1 MYRRAAVLI
10 LALVLNPALL
20 HAQDAVLTVTVPSAD
35 VHKGPSTVTP
45 VIGHVSS
52 GTVLSVTRNLGSWA
66 KVAWPDAPDGVA
78 YLHVSTGRLGLRN
91 TDARAASTPSR
102 ASSVPTGEPAFA
114 PAPVPLTVTPA
125 APRVPTTRVAV
136 SSEQGGNPISHILG
150 VGGLVGSMGSFGA
163 TVRAWRRDRVGI
175 QVRFTRES
183 MTNDVTADRVRSMQ
197 VEPGVVYEL
206 LDKVSDYVWFR
217 PYVGSGLTFSHQTLN
232 PSVPATMQPA
242 SSNGVGFRVFGGTEL
257 TFAGMTRFA
266 LGAELGYR
274 RFPAPFA
281 GFEPDRLG
289 MSIVGHWYIK

>member
-20 HAQDAVLTVTVPSAD
+20 HAQDTVLTVTVPSAD

-45 VIGHVSS
+45 IIGHVSR

-78 YLHVSTGRLGLRN
+78 YLHVTTGRLGLRN
-91 TDARAASTPSR
+91 TDARAASTSSR
-102 ASSVPTGEPAFA
+102 ASSAPTGEPAFA
-114 PAPVPLTVTPA
+114 PAPVPLTQTPA
-125 APRVPTTRVAV
+125 APRVSSAPVAV
-136 SSEQGGNPISHILG
+136 SSEQGGTRHVLG
-150 VGGLVGSMGSFGA
+150 VGGLVGSMSSFGA
-163 TVRAWRRDRVGI
+163 TVRAWRKDRLGV
-175 QVRFTRES
+175 QVALTREV

-206 LDKVSDYVWFR
+206 LDKVTDYVWFR
-217 PYVGSGLTFSHQTLN
+217 PYVGSGLTFSHQTLT
-232 PSVPATMQPA
+232 PSVPATMEPA

-266 LGAELGYR
+266 VGAELGYR

-289 MSIVGHWYIK
+289 MSIVGHWYVK

>member
-20 HAQDAVLTVTVPSAD
+20 HAQDTVLTVTVPSAE
-35 VHKGPSTVTP
+35 VHKGPSTVSP
-45 VIGHVSS
+45 VIGHVSR

-78 YLHVSTGRLGLRN
+78 YLHVTTGRLGLRN
-91 TDARAASTPSR
+91 TDARAAGTPSR
-102 ASSVPTGEPAFA
+102 ASSVPTGDPAF
-114 PAPVPLTVTPA
+114 PQAPVPLTVTPA
-125 APRVPTTRVAV
+125 APRVPTAPVAV
-136 SSEQGGNPISHILG
+136 SSEQGGTRHVLG
-150 VGGLVGSMGSFGA
+150 VGGLVGSMSSFGA

-175 QVRFTRES
+175 QVALTRET

-206 LDKVSDYVWFR
+206 LDKVTPYVWFR
-217 PYVGSGLTFSHQTLN
+217 PYVGSGLTFMHQTLN
-232 PSVPATMQPA
+232 PSVPATMEPA

-266 LGAELGYR
+266 VGAELGYR

-289 MSIVGHWYIK
+289 LSIVGHWYIR